1 MNTPLIVIL
10 GQILLLN
17 AMKDVTSSLSDL
29 IKLAQNAKGKDSDD
43 EAVKDLKAKA
53 LVSLS

>member
-1 MNTPLIVIL
+1 
-10 GQILLLN
+10 
-17 AMKDVTSSLSDL
+17 MKDVTSSLSDL

-53 LVSLS
+53 LVSLSLVQTRTLC